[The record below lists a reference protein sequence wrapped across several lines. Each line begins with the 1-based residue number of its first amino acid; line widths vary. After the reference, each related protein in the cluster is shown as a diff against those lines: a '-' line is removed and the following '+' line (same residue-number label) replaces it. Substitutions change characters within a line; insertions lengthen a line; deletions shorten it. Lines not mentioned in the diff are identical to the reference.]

1 VVTET
6 AVPVRGARERAIQT
20 LWFEAIGIA
29 IVAPLY
35 SFAAGSSLQSSAALL
50 LALSLAVMAWSA
62 CFNTAFDRLEVRCAG
77 RRASARPQRWRIVHA
92 LLHEASAVLVTWPL
106 IVALTDLG
114 WSEALVADLALT
126 LTYAAYAYLF
136 HLGFD
141 RLRPVRRQV
150 SRPTAGDL

>member
-1 VVTET
+1 VVT
-6 AVPVRGARERAIQT
+6 AAAPVRSARERALQT

-29 IVAPLY
+29 VVTPLY
-35 SFAAGSSLQSSAALL
+35 ALGAGDSVSSSALLL

-62 CFNTAFDRLEVRCAG
+62 GFNTAFDRLEAHWTG
-77 RRASARPQRWRIVHA
+77 RRASDRPQRWRIAHA

-106 IVALTDLG
+106 IVALTELS
-114 WSEALVADLALT
+114 WPEALVADLALT

-141 RLRPVRRQV
+141 RLRPVR
-150 SRPTAGDL
+150 

>member
-1 VVTET
+1 
-6 AVPVRGARERAIQT
+6 VRSAPERALQT

-29 IVAPLY
+29 VVAPLY
-35 SFAAGSSLQSSAALL
+35 ALGAGDSMSSSALLL

-62 CFNTAFDRLEVRCAG
+62 GFNTAFDRLEAHWTG
-77 RRASARPQRWRIVHA
+77 RRASDRPQRWRIAHA

-106 IVALTDLG
+106 IVALTELS
-114 WSEALVADLALT
+114 WPEALVADLALT

-141 RLRPVRRQV
+141 RLRPVR
-150 SRPTAGDL
+150 

>member
-1 VVTET
+1 VVTHP
-6 AVPVRGARERAIQT
+6 AVAVRSARERALQT

-29 IVAPLY
+29 VVAPAYAL
-35 SFAAGSSLQSSAALL
+35 AAGSSMQSSVVLL
-50 LALSLAVMAWSA
+50 VALSLAVMAWSA
-62 CFNTAFDRLEVRCAG
+62 CFNTAFDRLEWRCTG
-77 RRASARPQRWRIVHA
+77 RRASDRPHPWRIAHA

-114 WSEALVADLALT
+114 WLDALVADLALT

-141 RLRPVRRQV
+141 RLRPVR
-150 SRPTAGDL
+150 